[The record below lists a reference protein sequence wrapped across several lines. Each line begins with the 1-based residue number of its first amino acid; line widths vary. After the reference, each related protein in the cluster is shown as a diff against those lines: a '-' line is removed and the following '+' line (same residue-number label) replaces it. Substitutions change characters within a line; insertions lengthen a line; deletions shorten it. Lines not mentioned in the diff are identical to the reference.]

1 MSLSRDTKILLG
13 LAVLLALIP
22 VVTTV
27 FDQGFYLGFARRV
40 LIYALLATS
49 LNFILGFGGMVALG
63 HAAFFGVGAY
73 ASGIMA
79 VSGVNEFALLAL
91 GAALAAGLAAALVG
105 AISLRTKGVYF
116 IMITLAFAQ
125 MFYYFFVSLKEY
137 GGDDGLNLPGKAT
150 LLGIPLSNELAF
162 YGLVALL
169 TLLLLALQNWILA
182 RPFGQILTGIREN
195 AARMETLGTPVRA
208 VQWFAFTAAGAVA
221 GLCGA
226 LIAQHNVFI
235 SPSLMH
241 WTQSATLIVM
251 VIVGGVGLR
260 YGALLGAAAWLLLEE
275 VLKGFT
281 EYWHFTLGLVL
292 LALVFL
298 APRGI
303 AGLLRAARKT
313 S

>member
-1 MSLSRDTKILLG
+1 MNLSRDTKILLG
-13 LAVLLALIP
+13 LAVFLALIP
-22 VVTTV
+22 VLTTV

-40 LIYALLATS
+40 LIYAMLALS

-79 VSGVNEFALLAL
+79 VLGVNEFAVLVL

-105 AISLRTKGVYF
+105 VISLRTKGVYF

-150 LLGIPLSNELAF
+150 LLGIPLANELAF
-162 YGLVALL
+162 YGLAALL

-208 VQWFAFTAAGAVA
+208 VQWFAFTAAVA

-251 VIVGGVGLR
+251 VILGGIGLR
-260 YGALLGAAAWLLLEE
+260 YGALLGSAAWLLLEE

-281 EYWHFTLGLVL
+281 EYWHLALGPVL
-292 LALVFL
+292 LTLVFL

-303 AGLLRAARKT
+303 AGLLRTARKT

>member
-13 LAVLLALIP
+13 LAILLALIP
-22 VVTTV
+22 AATAV

-79 VSGVNEFALLAL
+79 VSGVNEFALLAA
-91 GAALAAGLAAALVG
+91 GAALAAGFAAALVG

-137 GGDDGLNLPGKAT
+137 GGDDGLNLPGKGT
-150 LLGIPLSNELAF
+150 LLGIPLANELAF

-251 VIVGGVGLR
+251 VILGGIGLR

-275 VLKGFT
+275 VLKGLT
-281 EYWHFTLGLVL
+281 EYWHLALGLVL

-303 AGLLRAARKT
+303 AGLLRRGGKP